1 MTDNR
6 DSSHG
11 DNFTA
16 RQTPETPLSFTEQQY
31 RTLAQNF
38 PNGAILLFD
47 RNFRYTLAEGAGL
60 ATVGLSKEL
69 LQGKTLWESFPPQT
83 SEILEPLYR
92 KARLG
97 EATTCEIPYADRI
110 YLAHT
115 VPVKNEQGEIV
126 GGMTSIQDITSH
138 KQAEEELRQLKDE
151 LEVRVQQRTAEL
163 IQANEQ
169 LQQEIAVRKAAEMG
183 LYESQVSLK
192 LINTISTG
200 ITTGMQ
206 PLQVIERVLTQL
218 SQHFKNLR
226 VAYSTLDEQGF
237 LRVIKA
243 IAPPQMQSLQGFV
256 ADLKAAPDYLSAL
269 RRNQPQIVADILADI
284 KLAPLASA
292 WVASGTQ
299 AVLEVPLHQGT
310 DGLVGLLCFNS
321 PKPHQWSPYEVATLI
336 EVADYLSITL
346 KEAQSQ
352 QERTKAETAL
362 RESEERY
369 RLLVE
374 LSPETI
380 LVQSEGTIAY
390 INPAGVKL
398 LGATASEELIGTP
411 LLDRI
416 HPVNRQLVQQRIQQ
430 VQAQGQQASLAE
442 IRMVRIDGQRIDVES
457 IVVGIV
463 YEGKPAVQILIRD
476 ITDVYDEL
484 RLRKQ
489 AEADLQ
495 AQAQLLDL
503 AHDTIMVRDLSN
515 RIIFWNQ
522 GAVKM
527 YGYTRAQ
534 ALGQNVRTLLQSQFP
549 QPLEDIEAELLRFG
563 RWEGE
568 LLHTRADGSCLIV
581 ASRWALQRD
590 EYGIPVKILEINN
603 DITERVQA
611 EQELRESE
619 SLIRALYQVTANLK
633 LSFNQRI
640 HNLLDIGCQY
650 FSLDFGLVAQVKGD
664 WCEVIAAQ
672 SPDNVLEVGYIYDV
686 NQTFCLEVLK
696 QEHPFSVQQASN
708 SEWRDH
714 PGYTLS
720 QRDTYMGTKILVQG
734 KVYGILCFSS
744 CKARSRNFCD
754 FDK

>member
-1 MTDNR
+1 MTDTS

-92 KARLG
+92 KVLLG

-126 GGMTSIQDITSH
+126 GGMTSIQDITSG

-226 VAYSTLDEQGF
+226 VAYSTLDEQGI
-237 LRVIKA
+237 LRVIQA

-299 AVLEVPLHQGT
+299 AVREVPLHQGT

-336 EVADYLSITL
+336 EVPDYLSITL

-398 LGATASEELIGTP
+398 LGATASEELIGIP
-411 LLDRI
+411 LLDRV
-416 HPVNRQLVQQRIQQ
+416 HPDCREFVQQRIQQ
-430 VQAQGQQASLAE
+430 IQEQGQQAPLAE
-442 IRMVRIDGQRIDVES
+442 IQMLRVDGQIIDVES
-457 IVVGIV
+457 TGVRIV
-463 YEGKPAVQILIRD
+463 YQGQPAAQVLIRD
-476 ITDVYDEL
+476 ITD
-484 RLRKQ
+484 RKQ
-489 AEADLQ
+489 TQEALQ
-495 AQAQLLDL
+495 QYTAQAWDLYNNAPCGYHSLDENGTFL
-503 AHDTIMVRDLSN
+503 T
-515 RIIFWNQ
+515 
-522 GAVKM
+522 
-527 YGYTRAQ
+527 
-534 ALGQNVRTLLQSQFP
+534 
-549 QPLEDIEAELLRFG
+549 
-563 RWEGE
+563 
-568 LLHTRADGSCLIV
+568 
-581 ASRWALQRD
+581 
-590 EYGIPVKILEINN
+590 INN
-603 DITERVQA
+603 TELQW
-611 EQELRESE
+611 LGYS
-619 SLIRALYQVTANLK
+619 K
-633 LSFNQRI
+633 
-640 HNLLDIGCQY
+640 D
-650 FSLDFGLVAQVKGD
+650 
-664 WCEVIAAQ
+664 EV
-672 SPDNVLEVGYIYDV
+672 
-686 NQTFCLEVLK
+686 
-696 QEHPFSVQQASN
+696 
-708 SEWRDH
+708 
-714 PGYTLS
+714 
-720 QRDTYMGTKILVQG
+720 
-734 KVYGILCFSS
+734 
-744 CKARSRNFCD
+744 
-754 FDK
+754 